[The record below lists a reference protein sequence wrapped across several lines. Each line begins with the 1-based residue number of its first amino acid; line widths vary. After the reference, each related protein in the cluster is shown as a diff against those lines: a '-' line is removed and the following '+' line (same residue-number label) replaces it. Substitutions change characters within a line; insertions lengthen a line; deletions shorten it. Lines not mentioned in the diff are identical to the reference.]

1 MSQPRI
7 VPLSKTRHAALTFS
21 PLEDYSFTAAMNS
34 MPLLGF
40 EVVEAS
46 RCFAIAFPA
55 AGSAVPHALLGL
67 GGKNVFVDA
76 RGRWTAPYLPL
87 YAANHPFSLI
97 AARFPEQE
105 KMPGVVLAVD
115 EDAPHFRRK
124 DGLPLYG
131 EDGALLAYAGVEG
144 EDYVWNADGT
154 WSFKLTGSRTIN
166 DVRANVLMYT
176 GAAMPGLYPSDFISK
191 VCLLYTSDAAD
202 EL

>member
-21 PLEDYSFTAAMNS
+21 PLVDYSFTAAMNS

-67 GGKNVFVDA
+67 GGKNIFVDA

-131 EDGALLAYAGVEG
+131 EDGEPLEFLQRITATLGNQHQRHRDSEQALAELGLSGV
-144 EDYVWNADGT
+144 
-154 WSFKLTGSRTIN
+154 LTEQNVTI
-166 DVRANVLMYT
+166 
-176 GAAMPGLYPSDFISK
+176 
-191 VCLLYTSDAAD
+191 
-202 EL
+202 